1 MSFHQFQSPIRNPL
15 KSRSFNLFK
24 NLEFELYMSI
34 HIYFENFMKLGN
46 GNHLKLEMEVLCDA
60 GDVEAGRDAG
70 AAGGDGDDGAIG
82 G

>member
-1 MSFHQFQSPIRNPL
+1 
-15 KSRSFNLFK
+15 
-24 NLEFELYMSI
+24 MSI
-34 HIYFENFMKLGN
+34 HIYFENFMKLGS